1 MDALTSDSPI
11 GLCGG
16 VTLCSSQSQ
25 GFWFGSGSDWVLVF
39 SFPPSLIQV
48 VVPLDCIAFVRSR
61 IFGVGHDFKRLGLM
75 VVLTVPLSTGS
86 IVLGL
91 CDPSGDRNFTVVE
104 QFIYIDEFAIKVME
118 ANLEG
123 FPNFP
128 WCVCRNACGLGIR

>member
-1 MDALTSDSPI
+1 MQTT

-16 VTLCSSQSQ
+16 VALCTSQLQ
-25 GFWFGSGSDWVLVF
+25 GFWFRYGFDRVLVF

-48 VVPLDCIAFVRSR
+48 VVPLDCMAFVRSR

-75 VVLTVPLSTGS
+75 VVLFVPLLTGS
-86 IVLGL
+86 VMLGL
-91 CDPSGDRNFTVVE
+91 WDPGGDRDFTIVE

-123 FPNFP
+123 SPNFP
-128 WCVCRNACGLGIR
+128 